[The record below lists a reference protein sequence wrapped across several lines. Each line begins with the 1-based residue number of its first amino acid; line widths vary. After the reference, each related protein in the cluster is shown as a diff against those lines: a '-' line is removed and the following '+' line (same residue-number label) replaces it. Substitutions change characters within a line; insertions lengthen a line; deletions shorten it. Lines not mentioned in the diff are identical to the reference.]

1 MTVTFRG
8 ADLTAAIIARLTGA
22 GFTVGDGE
30 APESAG
36 WQGAQGA
43 SAYVPY
49 VDVHPTPGGLV
60 DGTMLDPYV
69 DAAADYQIIS
79 VGATRAQAETV
90 GDAVRATLQASP
102 LTVANGRT
110 VAHLRLDMLGGAIR
124 DDSVQP
130 SVFYVSDRW
139 RILTVPS

>member
-1 MTVTFRG
+1 VSVVFRG
-8 ADLTAAIIARLTGA
+8 ADLTTAVINVLTSA

-30 APESAG
+30 APDSAG

-43 SAYVPY
+43 SNYIPHVN
-49 VDVHPTPGGLV
+49 VHPTPGGLT
-60 DGTMLDPYV
+60 DGPIGDPNT
-69 DAAADYQIIS
+69 DAWADYQIIS
-79 VGATRAQAETV
+79 VGAVRAQAEAV
-90 GDAVRATLQASP
+90 GDAVRAAMLAAP

-130 SVFYVSDRW
+130 SVYYVYDRW
-139 RILTVPS
+139 RILSVPS